1 MGKSF
6 FPLIVVFLNTIVKR
20 PSSSLHSRY
29 PKLLQAYLLSQ
40 ESSPP
45 TRLDVV
51 SATPLFP
58 SYAMAARIA
67 LHESIVHTLLKTIT
81 NRAAKTQLLK
91 RAASFFAQAMISI
104 DATKSGSKHTTLT
117 KSIEALSMQSMLSA
131 KAQQKLTQALAEKN
145 VAFVH
150 LQKSQAHHEHLLKKS
165 ENQQSQLRRLSR
177 QLLSAQED
185 ERLKISRELHDV
197 IGQALASINI
207 KLATLKLQSSANA
220 KNLIRNINSTQRL
233 VQKSVLIIHQF
244 ACELRPAV
252 IDDLGL
258 VSALDS
264 MLSRFTERTR
274 ILTTL
279 KNNTSLKELNTA
291 QRTCLFRIAEEAFT
305 NIARHSGANNAQ
317 VELLTTK
324 THVTMTI
331 QDDGKG
337 FRESAAW
344 KSRVHKRLGLV
355 GMRER
360 AEMMHGVFTIESH
373 LGQGTKITVEI
384 PSATNRPNSNK
395 KPKIL

>member
-1 MGKSF
+1 
-6 FPLIVVFLNTIVKR
+6 
-20 PSSSLHSRY
+20 
-29 PKLLQAYLLSQ
+29 
-40 ESSPP
+40 
-45 TRLDVV
+45 
-51 SATPLFP
+51 
-58 SYAMAARIA
+58 MAARIA

-220 KNLIRNINSTQRL
+220 KNLIRNITSTQRL

-344 KSRVHKRLGLV
+344 KSRIHKRLGLV

>member
-1 MGKSF
+1 
-6 FPLIVVFLNTIVKR
+6 
-20 PSSSLHSRY
+20 
-29 PKLLQAYLLSQ
+29 
-40 ESSPP
+40 
-45 TRLDVV
+45 
-51 SATPLFP
+51 
-58 SYAMAARIA
+58 MAARIA

-207 KLATLKLQSSANA
+207 KLATLKLQSTANA
-220 KNLIRNINSTQRL
+220 KNIIRNINSTQRL

-264 MLSRFTERTR
+264 ML
-274 ILTTL
+274 
-279 KNNTSLKELNTA
+279 
-291 QRTCLFRIAEEAFT
+291 
-305 NIARHSGANNAQ
+305 
-317 VELLTTK
+317 
-324 THVTMTI
+324 
-331 QDDGKG
+331 
-337 FRESAAW
+337 
-344 KSRVHKRLGLV
+344 
-355 GMRER
+355 
-360 AEMMHGVFTIESH
+360 
-373 LGQGTKITVEI
+373 
-384 PSATNRPNSNK
+384 
-395 KPKIL
+395 

>member
-1 MGKSF
+1 
-6 FPLIVVFLNTIVKR
+6 
-20 PSSSLHSRY
+20 
-29 PKLLQAYLLSQ
+29 LLQAYLLSQ

-58 SYAMAARIA
+58 ATAMAERIA

-81 NRAAKTQLLK
+81 NRAEKTKMLK
-91 RAASFFAQAMISI
+91 RAASFFAQAMVSI
-104 DATKSGSKHTTLT
+104 DATKSGSKHTALT
-117 KSIEALSMQSMLSA
+117 KSIEALSMQSMISA
-131 KAQQKLTQALAEKN
+131 TAQHKLEQTLAEKN
-145 VAFVH
+145 VAFVR
-150 LQKSQAHHEHLLKKS
+150 LQKSQAHHEQLLKKS

-197 IGQALASINI
+197 IGQTLASINI

-258 VSALDS
+258 VSAFDS
-264 MLSRFTERTR
+264 MLSRFTERTL

-279 KNNTSLKELNTA
+279 RNNTSLKELNTA

-305 NIARHSGANNAQ
+305 NIARHSGATNAEI
-317 VELLTTK
+317 ELLTTK
-324 THVTMTI
+324 THITMTI

-344 KSRVHKRLGLV
+344 KSRAHKRLGLV

-360 AEMMHGVFTIESH
+360 AEMMNGVFTIESQ
-373 LGQGTKITVEI
+373 LGKGTKITVEI
-384 PSATNRPNSNK
+384 PSETPRSKSK
-395 KPKIL
+395 KKSKL